1 MNHPIVSIVL
11 PTINRA
17 NLLRLSIESVFKQTY
32 KDWEL
37 LVIDDGSTDGTEKM
51 MNQLEQN
58 DSRIRYLRIS
68 KSNIPGISDYLNF
81 GIKSSRGKYI
91 ARLDDDD
98 EWCYRDKLKKQVEFL
113 ESNPDYV
120 LVGGGVIMVD
130 ENRKELY
137 RFFKKEKDEEIRE
150 NALIACPFEHI
161 TVMFR
166 RDTAISIGGYKNFR
180 VCEDW
185 DFFLRLGKEGKFYN
199 FQNYYTNYLQA
210 GQNYSLKHQTEVAK
224 TELKTIKLFRHDYPN
239 YYKGFLL
246 TYLQYV
252 YSFVPNFIK
261 KRFQYFLRY
270 IKRNYF

>member
-81 GIKSSRGKYI
+81 GIKSSRGKNK

-98 EWCYRDKLKKQVEFL
+98 DWCYRNKLKKKVDFFEP
-113 ESNPDYV
+113 NRNYV
-120 LVGGGVIMVD
+120 LFGGGLIMVD
-130 ENRKELY
+130 ENKKDLY
-137 RFFKKEKDEEIRE
+137 SFFKK
-150 NALIACPFEHI
+150 
-161 TVMFR
+161 
-166 RDTAISIGGYKNFR
+166 
-180 VCEDW
+180 
-185 DFFLRLGKEGKFYN
+185 
-199 FQNYYTNYLQA
+199 YTW
-210 GQNYSLKHQTEVAK
+210 
-224 TELKTIKLFRHDYPN
+224 
-239 YYKGFLL
+239 
-246 TYLQYV
+246 
-252 YSFVPNFIK
+252 
-261 KRFQYFLRY
+261 
-270 IKRNYF
+270 